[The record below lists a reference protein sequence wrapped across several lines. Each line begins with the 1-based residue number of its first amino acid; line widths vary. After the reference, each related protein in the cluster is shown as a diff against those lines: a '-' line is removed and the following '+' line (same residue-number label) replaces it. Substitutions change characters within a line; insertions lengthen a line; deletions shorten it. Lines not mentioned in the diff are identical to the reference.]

1 MAFKCLSPIS
11 IGLEKTDRFRMT
23 SEIRP
28 QSDTL
33 VKIDT
38 LCSGDD
44 PLLSPGAC
52 SPCPGYQ
59 ERGLD
64 GACAVEGGYMEGA
77 GPDPGAM
84 DHLEHLE
91 KPGARSYM

>member
-1 MAFKCLSPIS
+1 
-11 IGLEKTDRFRMT
+11 MT

-28 QSDTL
+28 LSDIL
-33 VKIDT
+33 AINDP

-52 SPCPGYQ
+52 SPGPGYQ

-64 GACAVEGGYMEGA
+64 GACAAEGGYMEQSL

>member
-1 MAFKCLSPIS
+1 
-11 IGLEKTDRFRMT
+11 MT

-28 QSDTL
+28 LSDTL

-52 SPCPGYQ
+52 SPGPGYQ

-64 GACAVEGGYMEGA
+64 GACAAEGGYMEQSV
-77 GPDPGAM
+77 DPGAM

>member
-1 MAFKCLSPIS
+1 MRHVRS
-11 IGLEKTDRFRMT
+11 
-23 SEIRP
+23 
-28 QSDTL
+28 L
-33 VKIDT
+33 VTDT

-44 PLLSPGAC
+44 PLLSPAC
-52 SPCPGYQ
+52 SPGPAYQ

-64 GACAVEGGYMEGA
+64 SACAVETGYMEHSQGA

-84 DHLEHLE
+84 EHIEHMEHLE